1 MRSTTA
7 NELKSEKAE
16 FLPLLWLSFRF
27 SVFPIWGGH
36 FSILPPTPIW
46 WLFLFWVTYL
56 VKLHKSRVQY
66 TTGYKKAKRKQDKQS
81 LTCSYL
87 IVFKLRE
94 ERITVFILNKLKIS
108 DDVHIILCTNLS
120 IITFP
125 LTTILF
131 E

>member
-1 MRSTTA
+1 MGRA
-7 NELKSEKAE
+7 L
-16 FLPLLWLSFRF
+16 
-27 SVFPIWGGH
+27 
-36 FSILPPTPIW
+36 SILPPTPIW
-46 WLFLFWVTYL
+46 WLFLFLITHL

-66 TTGYKKAKRKQDKQS
+66 TTGYKKTKRKQDKLS

-94 ERITVFILNKLKIS
+94 ERIMVFIPVKLKIS
-108 DDVHIILCTNLS
+108 DDVHIILCTALS

-131 E
+131 V